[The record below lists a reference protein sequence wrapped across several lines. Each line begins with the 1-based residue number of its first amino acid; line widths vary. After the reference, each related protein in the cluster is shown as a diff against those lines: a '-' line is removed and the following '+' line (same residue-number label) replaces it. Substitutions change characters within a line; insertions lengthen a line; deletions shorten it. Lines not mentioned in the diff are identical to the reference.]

1 MKAKVYEQFEVEQ
14 ITPAHADKVSGYDW
28 SNRKGVNVFDDM
40 FKNEHAV
47 VQRKHD
53 GERMKMHFT
62 SDKEGNAVVVMDSRR
77 ISKKTGMFK
86 QCQSNFKCFS
96 SLALINDA
104 SGSMHAIDLQGTE
117 IGDVPQF
124 GYTVI
129 DGELKATRKGK
140 DSWSDI
146 VGVIHSLPERAE
158 QLMASNEFE
167 VSYMVFDC
175 MFFDGKDI
183 RDMPYEYRYACASK
197 VVNALSKA
205 CDKIKLVTNI
215 EVKSK
220 AEAYAIRDDYVEK
233 GYEGIVIKSL
243 SRKYSDVGAY
253 IKAKRTETRDLVVY
267 GYELGNGK
275 YAMTVGALKCG
286 YYDPVTDSIIH
297 VTDVN
302 CGTDKDRDEWLQGF
316 NDGSRKNGVLEVK
329 CQQITETS
337 LRHPVY
343 VRYRPDKDCKMCTK
357 DTIFDEEHE

>member
-1 MKAKVYEQFEVEQ
+1 MKAKQYDCFNVEQ

-28 SNRKGVNVFDDM
+28 STKKGVNVLDDM
-40 FKNEHAV
+40 FKNEHVV

-62 SDKEGNAVVVMDSRR
+62 SDKDGNAVVVMDSRR
-77 ISKKTGMFK
+77 ISKKTNMFK

-96 SLALINDA
+96 SLALIEDA
-104 SGSMHAIDLQGTE
+104 ENALHAADLQNVE
-117 IGDVPQF
+117 VNNAKQF

-129 DGELKATRKGK
+129 DGELKAERNGK
-140 DSWSDI
+140 DNWSDI
-146 VGVIHSLPERAE
+146 VGVIHSLPDRAE
-158 QLMASNEFE
+158 QLMASNQFE
-167 VSYMVFDC
+167 VKYMVFDC
-175 MFFDGKDI
+175 MFFNGKDI
-183 RDMPYEYRYACASK
+183 RDMPYEYRYCCASA
-197 VVNALSKA
+197 VVNALQIV
-205 CDKIKLVTNI
+205 CNKIQLVTNMLAKD
-215 EVKSK
+215 KS
-220 AEAYAIRDDYVEK
+220 EAYAIRDEYVER
-233 GYEGIVIKSL
+233 GYEGIVIKSFE
-243 SRKYSDVGAY
+243 RKYSDVGAY

-267 GYELGNGK
+267 GYDIGNGK
-275 YAMTVGALKCG
+275 YASTVGALKCG
-286 YYDPVTDSIIH
+286 YYDPATDSIVH

-302 CGTDKDRDEWLQGF
+302 CGTDQDRAEWLQGF